1 MPAVRG
7 PVQRLGLFRAGLL
20 TAALLHPAQA
30 LNPSPGVSP
39 GAAPTPA
46 APIPAAATPVV
57 VRFIAPAAPG
67 LVLGSTRITVEA
79 ATSADARI
87 TKVTIH
93 VDGDLITILETAP
106 YTVTWDAGTR
116 FGERV
121 LRAVATD
128 SAGRIGEAVLRVRP
142 LYVGQY
148 EEVRLVTLYASVRD
162 RRGQPVLTLDQGDFV
177 LLEDGVPQSVS
188 HFTSAEVP
196 LTVAILLDASNSMNL
211 AGKIDLAKKAAEEFV
226 DSVDPADRLSV
237 ISFNDE
243 VTGLQ
248 EPVSDR
254 RRLKEAIARVQ
265 ARGGTALYDAVY
277 RTAGQLSGAEGRRAI
292 VLLSDGRDQALTDNE
307 PGSLH
312 LFEEALETAHRSEV
326 ALYTI
331 GLGAHLESELDLART
346 RSLRD
351 ILEQLARETGGR
363 SYFPD
368 RAGQLSGIYTQIA
381 ADLKHQYALAYVSTQ
396 RAHDGR
402 WRAITL
408 RTRQPGLEVRTRAGY
423 YAPKPPGGGPL

>member
-1 MPAVRG
+1 MSAVRG
-7 PVQRLGLFRAGLL
+7 PLKRLGLFRAGLL

-30 LNPSPGVSP
+30 KEATPVGPV
-39 GAAPTPA
+39 AAPS
-46 APIPAAATPVV
+46 PAAATPVF
-57 VRFIAPAAPG
+57 VRFLEPAPPG
-67 LVLGSTRITVEA
+67 LILGPTRITIEA
-79 ATSADARI
+79 VTSADARI
-87 TKVTIH
+87 TKIAID
-93 VDGDLITILETAP
+93 VDGDLITILETPP

-128 SAGRIGEAVLRVRP
+128 SAGRTGEAVLRARP

-148 EEVRLVTLYASVRD
+148 EEVRLVTLYAAVHD
-162 RRGQPVLTLDQGDFV
+162 RRGQPILTLGKDDFV

-196 LTVAILLDASNSMNL
+196 LTVALLLDASNSMNL

-243 VTGLQ
+243 VAGLK

-254 RRLKEAIARVQ
+254 RRLKEAIAAVQ

-312 LFEEALETAHRSEV
+312 LFEEALEKAHRSEV

-331 GLGAHLESELDLART
+331 GLGAHLENELDLART

-351 ILEQLARETGGR
+351 ILEQFARETGGR

-368 RAGQLSGIYTQIA
+368 RAGQLSGIYKQIA
-381 ADLKHQYALAYVSTQ
+381 ADLKHQYALAYTSTN
-396 RAHDGR
+396 RSRDGR

-408 RTRQPGLEVRTRAGY
+408 RTRQPGLEIQTRAGY
-423 YAPKPPGGGPL
+423 YAPKPPGGGAR